1 MKLSIII
8 PCYNEAERIAGTLE
22 KIAVY
27 IQTKQC
33 EAEVIVVDN
42 GSSDDTASI
51 AKSFKDRIGRLNV
64 ISKKS
69 YGKGWAV
76 KEGMLAATGDLRLFM
91 DADNST
97 DISQADKML
106 PFIDQGYDVVISSRK
121 IEGAIITHPQPAYR
135 ELLGRLFSILVSIII
150 PLGIKDTQNGFK
162 LFTKETA
169 EKIFRRQTSFY
180 WAFDVEI
187 LALARKFGFKIKEV
201 PIVWQND
208 ERSRM
213 NLAGMA
219 QMLCEVIVI
228 RLRLWTRD
236 YTKTD
241 QEI

>member
-22 KIAVY
+22 KVAAY
-27 IQTKQC
+27 TRAKQF

-42 GSSDDTASI
+42 GSCDETI
-51 AKSFKDRIGRLNV
+51 AIAESFKNKIGKLIV
-64 ISKKS
+64 MSKKG

-97 DISQADKML
+97 DISQADTL
-106 PFIDQGYDVVISSRK
+106 LLFIDQGYEVVISSRK
-121 IEGAIITHPQPAYR
+121 IEGAIVTHPQPAHR
-135 ELLGRLFSILVSIII
+135 EWLGKLFAFAVSMII

-162 LFTKETA
+162 LFTKDAA

-187 LALARKFGFKIKEV
+187 LALAQKLGFKIKEV
-201 PIVWQND
+201 PIVWMND
-208 ERSRM
+208 ERSRV
-213 NLAGMA
+213 NLKGMA
-219 QMLCEVIVI
+219 RMILEVITIRI
-228 RLRLWTRD
+228 RLWSRD
-236 YTKTD
+236 
-241 QEI
+241 